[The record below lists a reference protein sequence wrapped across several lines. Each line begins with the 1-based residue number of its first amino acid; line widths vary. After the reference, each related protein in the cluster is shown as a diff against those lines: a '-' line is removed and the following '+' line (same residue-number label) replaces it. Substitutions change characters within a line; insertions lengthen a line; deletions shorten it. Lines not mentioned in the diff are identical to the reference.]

1 MRVHIEFVTKHLDVD
16 SSQPGAEEGPTGPIV
31 HRWKWHA
38 SWVQNV
44 VRQFGFYLQE
54 VWKLRKSI
62 SSMQR
67 PWWIDHWCTNCH
79 RPGLIAKRNAIAIVC
94 LRHRWVATSRIDN
107 CWKNRSKKR
116 FSKHIFV
123 HVEDHNINRQD
134 VFTLQRVYLSVL
146 VRIHMSPPGG
156 SMCAQAH
163 IYFAV
168 YDVVIDRNSIR
179 SAWTTID
186 VLHFYF
192 ATRRFFLQTFSKNVI
207 MLYISLCAMAYTW
220 VVLRRHKM
228 RSVLI

>member
-146 VRIHMSPPGG
+146 VRIHM
-156 SMCAQAH
+156 
-163 IYFAV
+163 
-168 YDVVIDRNSIR
+168 RLR
-179 SAWTTID
+179 SCVFMLHCVPHWTTHICRHQAAPC
-186 VLHFYF
+186 VRKH
-192 ATRRFFLQTFSKNVI
+192 THT
-207 MLYISLCAMAYTW
+207 
-220 VVLRRHKM
+220 LRSM
-228 RSVLI
+228 MSS